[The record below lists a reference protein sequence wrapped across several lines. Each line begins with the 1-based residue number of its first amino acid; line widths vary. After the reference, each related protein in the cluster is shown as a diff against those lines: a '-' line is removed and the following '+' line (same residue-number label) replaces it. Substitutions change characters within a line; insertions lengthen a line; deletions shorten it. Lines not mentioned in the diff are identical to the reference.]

1 MLRTQ
6 IQLTEDQSRR
16 LKAVATR
23 RGVSIAKLIRQGID
37 IMLAQSGERSPE
49 EMYRRAA
56 RGAWQRLLD
65 ERAAIHTSK
74 FTSK

>member
-6 IQLTEDQSRR
+6 IQLAEEQLTR
-16 LKAVATR
+16 LKAVAAR

-65 ERAAIHTSK
+65 ERAAIHTIQ
-74 FTSK
+74 FTGK